1 MEGKRG
7 RSTLFPAVTCVAPTA
22 VTYGHDAG
30 NWATKLELDGFP
42 KTSVPFATR
51 HPCDCEYATP
61 PSPDETT
68 IVMPASASC
77 ESQSVQMHFDEAQE
91 MEIAH
96 APCRIQCTGVELR
109 A

>member
-1 MEGKRG
+1 MKAKRG
-7 RSTLFPAVTCVAPTA
+7 RRTLFPAVTCVAPTA

-68 IVMPASASC
+68 IVMPESASF
-77 ESQSVQMHFDEAQE
+77 ESQSVQMRLGEKYE
-91 MEIAH
+91 MEVARTLPNSVH
-96 APCRIQCTGVELR
+96 
-109 A
+109 